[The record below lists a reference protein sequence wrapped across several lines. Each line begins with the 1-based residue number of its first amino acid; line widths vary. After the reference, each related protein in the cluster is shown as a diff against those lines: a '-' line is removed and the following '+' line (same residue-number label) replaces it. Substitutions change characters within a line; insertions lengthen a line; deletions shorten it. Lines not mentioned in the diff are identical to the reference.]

1 MQESR
6 KEYGDELVRKLQQ
19 TVENIKRDREMEGR
33 YMLLEELMDEEFNK
47 GRAEGEARGRAEGE
61 ARGRAEGR
69 AEGRA
74 RGRVEGKADSII
86 KLLAKYGD
94 IPEEVQSKIVTITD
108 INKLDEL
115 FDALLNVNSGEE
127 AKELL
132 GITIRSTVEKPDAE
146 G

>member
-6 KEYGDELVRKLQQ
+6 KEYDDELVRKLQQ

-33 YMLLEELMDEEFNK
+33 YMLLEELLDEEFNK
-47 GRAEGEARGRAEGE
+47 GRAEGE
-61 ARGRAEGR
+61 
-69 AEGRA
+69 A

-115 FDALLNVNSGEE
+115 FDALLDVNSEEE
-127 AKELL
+127 AKEF
-132 GITIRSTVEKPDAE
+132 IRSTAEKPDAE